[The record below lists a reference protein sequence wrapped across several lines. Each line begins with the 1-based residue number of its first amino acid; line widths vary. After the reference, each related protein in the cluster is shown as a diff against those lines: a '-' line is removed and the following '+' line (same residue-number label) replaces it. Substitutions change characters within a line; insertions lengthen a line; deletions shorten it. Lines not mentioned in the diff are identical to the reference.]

1 LARIFIDNFA
11 RLSTLFSLMLS
22 AILSKVQMKTTKQ
35 SFLGTFVRQMR
46 NVTLSS
52 VMWIFA
58 EINNW
63 DFQEDS
69 PARYDVD

>member
-1 LARIFIDNFA
+1 
-11 RLSTLFSLMLS
+11 MLS

-35 SFLGTFVRQMR
+35 SFLGTFIRQMR

-52 VMWIFA
+52 VMWIFV

-69 PARYDVD
+69 PARYDVA